1 MTRVWSDRMT
11 VIELVAKE
19 LQMSP
24 KELEKESLR
33 SYLEKRLLKVESEIF
48 RLAKKFGVSS
58 VFELD
63 KKLKDGRVREKD
75 AFEEYFAL
83 DHLESERDKIRALLK
98 KL

>member
-1 MTRVWSDRMT
+1 MTRVWSDTMT

>member
-1 MTRVWSDRMT
+1 MT

-19 LQMSP
+19 LHMSP
-24 KELEKESLR
+24 KELEKESLK

-63 KKLKDGRVREKD
+63 KKLEDGKVREKD

-83 DHLESERDKIRALLK
+83 DHLESERDKIRALLE

>member
-1 MTRVWSDRMT
+1 MTRVWSDTMT
-11 VIELVAKE
+11 VIEFVAKE

-33 SYLEKRLLKVESEIF
+33 SYLEKQLLKVESEIF

-63 KKLKDGRVREKD
+63 KKLKDGRVGQKD

-83 DHLESERDKIRALLK
+83 NHLESERDKIRAFLE